1 LQCIVATAIEV
12 DPSSQSILV
21 IGTYRSNEIDETHFL
36 PTAIDLIR
44 KHDIPH
50 HDIRLSPLSRQ
61 AISDMIKDTVRMSTI
76 VDDID
81 MEALSE
87 CVYSKTDGNAFFA
100 THVNSSISSAE

>member
-44 KHDIPH
+44 KHDTPH
-50 HDIRLSPLSRQ
+50 HDIRLSSLSRQ
-61 AISDMIKDTVRMSTI
+61 AISDMIKDAVRMPTI

-87 CVYSKTDGNAFFA
+87 CVYSKTHGNAFFA
-100 THVNSSISSAE
+100 THVN

>member
-1 LQCIVATAIEV
+1 MQSIVATTIEV

-36 PTAIDLIR
+36 PTAIDIIR

-50 HDIRLSPLSRQ
+50 HDICLSPLSRQ
-61 AISDMIKDTVRMSTI
+61 AISDIIKDTVRMSTI

-81 MEALSE
+81 MQALSE
-87 CVYSKTDGNAFFA
+87 CVYSKTDGNALFA
-100 THVNSSISSAE
+100 THVISPLFES